1 MKKILSLLVALVL
14 LCGIAVAEVTYVDEG
29 FNY

>member
-14 LCGIAVAEVTYVDEG
+14 MLGCIAVAEVTYVDEG
-29 FNY
+29 FN